1 MRIRWWWVAAS
12 VAAFAARTQGQL
24 PVGERELPREVAD
37 EALKL
42 WNAPSTLRVSGPYM
56 VEGSREVMGDLG
68 VSGGVL
74 TIAGHVAGRVVAI
87 NATVR
92 LTSGARI
99 DGDVLVVGGTV
110 LGRELAVLG
119 GEVRTYAQRLDVAR
133 AGDQMVRPTEAPPDA
148 SGRWWQRRERWRDR
162 GWSSLRLVS
171 AHTYNRVEG
180 LPILFGPNFGR
191 DLGWGRLSG
200 EAVGIWRT
208 SQGFAWNSDVV
219 GHSVKA
225 ELQFGLRRGLRLG
238 ARQFDKVEP
247 VEAWQLSDE
256 EVGLASVLL
265 HRDFR
270 DYYNAHGGTL
280 YASLFRGAAVEA
292 TLAYSDERWDERLTR
307 DPWTLFRNSEE
318 WRANPAMDVG
328 NFHLVQGTLRYD
340 TRNDESHPWS
350 GWYILGNY
358 EYGTGAIDRYGPTSL
373 GTRTETL
380 DGLTT
385 YDRAFIDVR
394 RYNRIA
400 PDAQLNVRV
409 AAGGWL
415 SGDDLPLQRRF
426 SIGGPGSM
434 PGYDFRRTSGEP
446 DVWQCSRPM
455 GSAPTPG
462 TPAQCERFAM
472 AQVELRGD
480 MHFDLFGVLDEERD
494 RRRAG
499 WGRSTEWVVFA
510 DAGRGW
516 LVGPEDGGL
525 SYAKGSFPSLSTF
538 KTDIGLGLVLDNV
551 GVYVAKALSN
561 GSEPINIFVRL
572 RPRF

>member
-1 MRIRWWWVAAS
+1 MRIRWWWIAAC

-24 PVGERELPREVAD
+24 PVGERELPREVAE
-37 EALKL
+37 EALRI
-42 WNAPSTLRVSGPYM
+42 WNAPATMRVSGPYM

-99 DGDVLVVGGTV
+99 DGDMLVVGGTV
-110 LGRELAVLG
+110 EGRDLAIVG
-119 GEVRTYAQRLDVAR
+119 GQVRTYAQRLDVAR
-133 AGDQMVRPTEAPPDA
+133 AGNRMERPPEDV
-148 SGRWWQRRERWRDR
+148 SGRWWQRHERWRSR

-219 GHSVKA
+219 GHSIKA
-225 ELQFGLRRGLRLG
+225 ELQFGLRRGLRIG
-238 ARQFDKVEP
+238 AQQSDRVEP
-247 VEAWQLSDE
+247 VESWQLADE

-270 DYYNAHGGTL
+270 DYYNEHGGTL
-280 YASLFRGAAVEA
+280 YASLFRGSAFEA
-292 TLAYSDERWDERLTR
+292 TLGYSDQRWGERPTR
-307 DPWTLFRNSEE
+307 DPWTLFRNDDA
-318 WRANPAMDVG
+318 WRENPATDEG
-328 NFHLVQGTLRYD
+328 TFHLVHGKLRYD

-350 GWYILGNY
+350 GWYILGDY
-358 EYGTGAIDRYGPTSL
+358 EYGTGTISRYGTTSP
-373 GTRTETL
+373 GARTETI
-380 DGLTT
+380 DGLTF
-385 YDRAFIDVR
+385 YDRAFVDVR

-400 PDAQLNVRV
+400 PDAQLNLRL

-415 SGDDLPLQRRF
+415 SGDDLPLPRRF
-426 SIGGPGSM
+426 SVGGPGTM
-434 PGYDFRRTSGEP
+434 PGFDFRRTSGEP
-446 DVWQCSRPM
+446 DVWQCSTIP
-455 GSAPTPG
+455 GGGGAPPG
-462 TPAQCERFAM
+462 TPAQCERYAL

-499 WGRSTEWVVFA
+499 WGRGTEWVVFA

-516 LVGPEDGGL
+516 LVGPPDGGL
-525 SYAKGSFPSLSTF
+525 SYGKGSLPPLSTF
-538 KTDIGLGLVLDNV
+538 RTDIGLGLVLDNV
-551 GVYVAKALSN
+551 GVYVAKSLSN
-561 GSEPINIFVRL
+561 GSEPINVFVRL

>member
-1 MRIRWWWVAAS
+1 MQIRWWWVALS
-12 VAAFAARTQGQL
+12 VMALGARSQAQGQG
-24 PVGERELPREVAD
+24 VLPREVAD
-37 EALKL
+37 EVLRV
-42 WNAPSTLRVSGPYM
+42 WNAPATLRTRGPYI

-87 NATVR
+87 NADVR
-92 LTSGARI
+92 LTSGARV
-99 DGDVLVVGGTV
+99 DGEILVVGGTV
-110 LGRELAVLG
+110 EGRDVAVVG
-119 GEVRTYAQRLDVAR
+119 GQIRVYRERLDVA
-133 AGDQMVRPTEAPPDA
+133 AVGDRMERVPEDV
-148 SGRWWQRRERWRDR
+148 SGGWWQRHERWRDR

-180 LPILFGPNFGR
+180 LPIIFGPTFGR

-200 EAVGIWRT
+200 EALGIWRT
-208 SQGFAWNSDVV
+208 AQGFAWNSDVV
-219 GHSVKA
+219 GHSLKG
-225 ELQFGLRRGLRLG
+225 ELQFGTRRGVRIG
-238 ARQFDKVEP
+238 GRQFDRVEP
-247 VEAWQLSDE
+247 VEEWQLSDQ
-256 EVGLASVLL
+256 EVGFASVLL

-270 DYYNAHGGTL
+270 DYYNENGGTL
-280 YASLFRGAAVEA
+280 YGSLFRGTAVEA
-292 TLAYSDERWDERLTR
+292 TLAYSDVRWGLRQTR
-307 DPWTLFRNSEE
+307 DPWTLFRNDEA
-318 WRANPAMDVG
+318 WRANPAMDEG
-328 NFHLVQGTLRYD
+328 TFHLLHGTLRYD
-340 TRNDESHPWS
+340 TRNDEAHPWT

-358 EYGTGAIDRYGPTSL
+358 EYGTGTIRSYGTTSP
-373 GTRTETL
+373 GVRTSNV

-400 PDAQLNVRV
+400 PGSQLNFRL

-426 SIGGPGSM
+426 SLGGPGSM
-434 PGYDFRRTSGEP
+434 PGFDFRRTSGAP
-446 DVWQCSRPM
+446 DVWQCSTPEVQDS
-455 GSAPTPG
+455 GAPVG

-472 AQVELRGD
+472 AQVEMRGD

-499 WGRSTEWVVFA
+499 WGRGTEWVIFA

-516 LVGPEDGGL
+516 LVGPADGGL
-525 SYAKGSFPSLSTF
+525 SYGKGSLPPLSTF
-538 KTDIGLGLVLDNV
+538 RTDIGVGLVLDNV
-551 GVYVAKALSN
+551 GVYFAKSLSN
-561 GSEPINIFVRL
+561 GSEPFNIFVRL